1 MLRNDAFPP
10 ALSALMASQGGVF
23 TAAQARQHGLTDD
36 DVQRMRRGQQ
46 ACLRT
51 LRRGVY
57 ALRAEYEGATPA
69 EQHAM
74 KVAALYH
81 RIGDDAVLSHDSAAV
96 ELGLELL
103 DPDMKVLHVTRETAV
118 GARLE
123 AGVHH
128 YVAELPEED
137 VVRRQGALDH
147 TALART
153 AIDVAR
159 RTDRLECAVAAC
171 DSALRK
177 GAAREELRAVLAR
190 MRSWPGARFVA
201 TAIEAA
207 DGRAA
212 NPGESW
218 SRVVLIQQG
227 LEPDDLQVEIW
238 DADGLVGVVD
248 FRWRGVVGEFD
259 GRLKYGIGVGTDP
272 EQAARIVFAE
282 KRREDRLRVDN
293 EVVRWGYA
301 DLLRPAAL
309 AQRVRAAQAR
319 AVARGLRPA

>member
-10 ALSALMASQGGVF
+10 ALSALMATQGGVF
-23 TAAQARQHGLTDD
+23 TAAQAREHGLTDD
-36 DVQRMRRGQQ
+36 DVQRMRRGPQ
-46 ACLRT
+46 ASLST

-57 ALRAEYEGATPA
+57 ALRAVYA
-69 EQHAM
+69 EASPQQQHAM
-74 KVAALYH
+74 NVAALHH
-81 RIGDDAVLSHDSAAV
+81 RLGRGAVLSHDSAAV

-103 DPDMKVLHVTRETAV
+103 DPDLSVLHVTRETAV

-128 YVAELPEED
+128 YVADLPEED

-159 RTDRLECAVAAC
+159 KTNRLECAVAAC
-171 DSALRK
+171 DSALRM
-177 GAAREELRAVLAR
+177 GAAREELHAVLAR
-190 MRSWPGARFVA
+190 MRNWPGARFVA

-227 LEPDDLQVEIW
+227 LAPDDLQVEMW

-259 GRLKYGIGVGTDP
+259 GRLKYGIGVDTDP

-282 KRREDRLRVDN
+282 KQREDRLRVDN
-293 EVVRWGYA
+293 EVVRWGYG

-309 AQRVRAAQAR
+309 AQRVRAAHAR
-319 AVARGLRPA
+319 AVARGVRPA